1 MKRILVSNDDG
12 VSAPGLEAMV
22 GALAPLAEVIV
33 MAPLTEQ
40 SASSHA
46 LTLRHPLRVR
56 TIAPGRMAVDGTPTD
71 CVLLALKEFLPEP
84 PHLVVSGI
92 NQGPNMGEDVIYSG
106 TVAAAMEGALLGVPA
121 IAVSLAAA
129 PPHDFVQAA
138 RLAAELARA
147 LVASRPSRPVLLNLH
162 VPPGLVRG
170 WRLARLGKRTYG
182 NEVVTKID
190 PRGRRYYWI
199 GGEGG
204 AVNHDI
210 PGSDCNA
217 VGEEGLASVTPLQL
231 DATDGEA
238 LEALGS
244 LRLPTHPREPGP

>member
-12 VSAPGLEAMV
+12 VSAPGLEALV

-106 TVAAAMEGALLGVPA
+106 TVAAAMEGAILGVPSM
-121 IAVSLAAA
+121 AVSLASWSFPDFRGAA
-129 PPHDFVQAA
+129 EVSA
-138 RLAAELARA
+138 RLVAR
-147 LVASRPSRPVLLNLH
+147 LLESRLPERFLLNVNIPP
-162 VPPGLVRG
+162 VPAEEIRGLR
-170 WRLARLGKRTYG
+170 ATRLGTRVYHDVIVK
-182 NEVVTKID
+182 KMD
-190 PRGRRYYWI
+190 PRGRDYYWI
-199 GGEGG
+199 GGGEPTW
-204 AVNHDI
+204 VSS
-210 PGSDCNA
+210 PGSDFAA
-217 VGEEGLASVTPLQL
+217 VAEGFVSVTPLLIDLTDAGQL
-231 DATDGEA
+231 EF
-238 LEALGS
+238 LES
-244 LRLPTHPREPGP
+244 LDLR